1 MKVRQSC
8 SYEARPVNPWLW
20 LPIVAAA
27 ILLVIF
33 ERIFRARSVP
43 GDAGIQ
49 PGLEFLRTFRFW
61 GALTAL
67 PWLLPLFPTPFSLRL
82 VAALMVPGLVM
93 GALGATIMTLVVE
106 RGRTFSAVI
115 VGFLVGLGVPLIVFW
130 GLAALGPKNEATLGY
145 GIFGFLFAV
154 PSGIAGIIA
163 GSWRG
168 SMPPPAKFI
177 LPAQRNRPRPDASAI
192 ALLRAILKRLPWV
205 QSARSA
211 KNSGFRTARTSP
223 N

>member
-1 MKVRQSC
+1 
-8 SYEARPVNPWLW
+8 VNLWLW

-33 ERIFRARSVP
+33 ERIFRVRSVP

-49 PGLEFLRTFRFW
+49 PGLEFLRTFLFW
-61 GALTAL
+61 AALTSL
-67 PWLLPLFPTPFSLRL
+67 PCLLPLFTMPFSLRL
-82 VAALMVPGLVM
+82 AAALMVPGLGM

-106 RGRTFSAVI
+106 PGRTFSAVI
-115 VGFLVGLGVPLIVFW
+115 VGFFVGAGVPLIVFS

-163 GSWRG
+163 GQWRG
-168 SMPPPAKFI
+168 AMP
-177 LPAQRNRPRPDASAI
+177 QRPDVRKI
-192 ALLRAILKRLPWV
+192 YPPRA
-205 QSARSA
+205 A
-211 KNSGFRTARTSP
+211 
-223 N
+223 

>member
-1 MKVRQSC
+1 
-8 SYEARPVNPWLW
+8 VNLWLW

-43 GDAGIQ
+43 GDGIQ
-49 PGLEFLRTFRFW
+49 PGLEFLRTFLFW
-61 GALTAL
+61 AALTSL
-67 PWLLPLFPTPFSLRL
+67 PCLLFTMPFSLHL

-106 RGRTFSAVI
+106 PGRTFSAVI
-115 VGFLVGLGVPLIVFW
+115 VGFFVGSGIPLIVFW

-168 SMPPPAKFI
+168 SMPPRADARQIFP
-177 LPAQRNRPRPDASAI
+177 PRPA
-192 ALLRAILKRLPWV
+192 
-205 QSARSA
+205 
-211 KNSGFRTARTSP
+211 
-223 N
+223 

>member
-1 MKVRQSC
+1 
-8 SYEARPVNPWLW
+8 VNPWLW

-49 PGLEFLRTFRFW
+49 PGLEFLRTFLFW
-61 GALTAL
+61 GALTSL
-67 PWLLPLFPTPFSLRL
+67 PCLLPLFTTPFSLRL

-106 RGRTFSAVI
+106 PGRTFSAVI
-115 VGFLVGLGVPLIVFW
+115 VGFFVGSGVPLIVFW

-168 SMPPPAKFI
+168 SMPPRADARQIYP
-177 LPAQRNRPRPDASAI
+177 PAQRNRPRAGDSAT
-192 ALLRAILKRLPWV
+192 ALLESNFEAPPV
-205 QSARSA
+205 PP
-211 KNSGFRTARTSP
+211 TAGLRK
-223 N
+223 